1 MHCESWDTWITRMSF
16 WIIARPRDKSERL
29 SVLAA
34 ELVDHRPDVIVTFGH
49 LGTRRYHGALW
60 PECWGRSYALCGEC
74 WDTVRQIAQGR
85 RPGLVITEASG
96 PPPQF
101 CAPVSSTPDPR

>member
-1 MHCESWDTWITRMSF
+1 MADQHPTPGLDEITVATVPGRWQCNSRQH
-16 WIIARPRDKSERL
+16 AQL
-29 SVLAA
+29 GVLA
-34 ELVDHRPDVIVTFGH
+34 DVIVTFGH